1 MEIKSIAE
9 LLSEQDAS
17 NNMNSNVIEL
27 LKQSL
32 IIHWEQT
39 QMLTAIGEHLDR
51 WGYKK
56 LAGIIKEDAEEEHE
70 HARVVIKRLEFY
82 DQTVAYNATQ
92 VSWPRHDMVGIIN
105 TILASVREAAIVE
118 KKLITTARSVG
129 DELTANITIPLLEGS
144 EKGILEMES
153 YLKLIDKMG
162 LDNFLSIQV

>member
-1 MEIKSIAE
+1 MTQSIAE
-9 LLSEQDAS
+9 LLSNQEAM
-17 NNMNSNVIEL
+17 NNINNQVIDL

-39 QMLTAIGEHLDR
+39 QMLTAIAEHLDR

-56 LAGIIKEDAEEEHE
+56 LAAIMKEDAEEEHS
-70 HARVVIKRLEFY
+70 HARIVLKRLEFF
-82 DQTVAYNATQ
+82 DQTVAYNAKQ
-92 VSWPRHDMVGIIN
+92 VEWPRHDMVGIIR
-105 TILASVREAAIVE
+105 TILSSVREAAMAE
-118 KKLITTARSVG
+118 KQLITAARSVG

-144 EKGILEMES
+144 EKGIIEMES